1 MDKPSVSNVV
11 RTIVQTCNFI
21 SLGKIPRSK
30 IENHIESEYLSV
42 YDINNVF
49 HQAAKLFCTTTK
61 HV

>member
-1 MDKPSVSNVV
+1 MDKASVSNVV
-11 RTIVQTCNFI
+11 LTIVKTCNFI

-30 IENHIESEYLSV
+30 IENHMESEYLSV